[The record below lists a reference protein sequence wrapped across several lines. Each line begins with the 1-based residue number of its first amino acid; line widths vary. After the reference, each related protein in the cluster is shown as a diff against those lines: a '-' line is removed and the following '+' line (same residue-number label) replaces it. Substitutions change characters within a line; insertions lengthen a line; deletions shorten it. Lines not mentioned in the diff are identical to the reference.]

1 MKPTDF
7 AKYMTEFLSS
17 YLPGQQGLS
26 TNTIKSYRDTFT
38 LLLKFCNEMQGVP
51 IEKITIKYLD
61 SEFVVSFL
69 NWLENK
75 RGNSI
80 STRNQRLAALH
91 SFFRFL
97 QSEEPKHLLQCQQIL
112 AIDTKKHIKPHI
124 DYLGAEQVRTMLAK
138 PNLTKKSGRRDLLI
152 LCMLYDTGA
161 RVSELIDLDV
171 RDVRLEDSPIVTLN
185 GKKGNKLRQV
195 PLMTQTA
202 VILRDYLKANKL
214 TTPQMLD
221 HPLFFN
227 NKGTRFTRPGITYI
241 LQKYCGTSKITPHVI
256 RHTKAM
262 HLLQSGVN
270 IVYIRDIL
278 GHVDLKTTE
287 VYARADT
294 EMKREAM
301 QNVYQDLLPKATPN
315 WNDDAS
321 LMKWLHDLV

>member
-1 MKPTDF
+1 
-7 AKYMTEFLSS
+7 
-17 YLPGQQGLS
+17 
-26 TNTIKSYRDTFT
+26 
-38 LLLKFCNEMQGVP
+38 
-51 IEKITIKYLD
+51 
-61 SEFVVSFL
+61 
-69 NWLENK
+69 
-75 RGNSI
+75 
-80 STRNQRLAALH
+80 
-91 SFFRFL
+91 
-97 QSEEPKHLLQCQQIL
+97 
-112 AIDTKKHIKPHI
+112 
-124 DYLGAEQVRTMLAK
+124 MLAQPDLSK
-138 PNLTKKSGRRDLLI
+138 RSGRRDLLI
-152 LCMLYDTGA
+152 LSVLYDTGA
-161 RVSELIDLDV
+161 RVSELIGLNV

-185 GKKGNKLRQV
+185 GKGNKSRQV

-202 VILRDYLKANKL
+202 VMLRDYLKANKL

-221 HPLFFN
+221 NPLFFN
-227 NKGTRFTRPGITYI
+227 NQGVRFTRPGITYI
-241 LQKYCGTSKITPHVI
+241 LQKYCGSAKITPHVL

-270 IVYIRDIL
+270 IIYIRDIL